1 MNKVYYSNKNMVSK
15 HYNLLG
21 FFRAIDYL
29 VKIPL
34 ILTIKGYKKV
44 TFANW
49 SYSCKFM
56 PTCSS
61 YALDALNKKNIF
73 TALYLITKRLIR
85 CNPLSKGG
93 LDEVK

>member
-1 MNKVYYSNKNMVSK
+1 MTNNHYYLQRFLK
-15 HYNLLG
+15 
-21 FFRAIDYL
+21 AIDYL

-34 ILTIKGYKKV
+34 ILIIKGYKKI
-44 TFANW
+44 TPAHW
-49 SYSCKFM
+49 SYSCKFV

-61 YALDALNKKNIF
+61 YALNALNKKNLF